1 MNKYYLITD
10 DEEVYRVPANWICNI
25 EIGADGELLLTT
37 EDDFVYAA
45 TKIELISD

>member
-1 MNKYYLITD
+1 MNNYYVFED
-10 DEEVYRVPANWICNI
+10 DGVSYKISINEVNSI